1 MATINGTNNS
11 ETLTGTS
18 GNDTLKGFG
27 GNDILIGRAG
37 ADALFGGDG
46 LDAASYAT
54 ASAAV
59 RVDLGSPGVNTG
71 DAAGDTYDLIENLI
85 GSPFGDNLAGN
96 SGRILSSAATAP
108 TSCSATTVTT
118 TSRAATST
126 IPSMAAT
133 ASISLSGEDG
143 TDS

>member
-54 ASAAV
+54 AMAYVADVTPAFGLAPVRRARFSYSLDAGATWEALGEFTLQNSWQYFTGYRFAAFNYATQA
-59 RVDLGSPGVNTG
+59 LGGKITLKSFELV
-71 DAAGDTYDLIENLI
+71 E
-85 GSPFGDNLAGN
+85 
-96 SGRILSSAATAP
+96 
-108 TSCSATTVTT
+108 V
-118 TSRAATST
+118 
-126 IPSMAAT
+126 
-133 ASISLSGEDG
+133 
-143 TDS
+143 

>member
-54 ASAAV
+54 AKCS
-59 RVDLGSPGVNTG
+59 RPGG
-71 DAAGDTYDLIENLI
+71 
-85 GSPFGDNLAGN
+85 P
-96 SGRILSSAATAP
+96 RQ
-108 TSCSATTVTT
+108 
-118 TSRAATST
+118 SRCKH
-126 IPSMAAT
+126 
-133 ASISLSGEDG
+133 G
-143 TDS
+143 TCRRRHL